1 MLKRTRLWHSMS
13 VCTIAG
19 ASLLSGCQSSDDAA
33 SDTSAQNQQAAAE
46 TASGLT
52 AAPPTAS
59 GEGEAEGEGEGRMA
73 VDLED
78 HLRSN
83 DAAYLGQLDL
93 ISGHLLVGMKL
104 FEQGS
109 VEAARTHMK
118 HPGDELYS
126 QLKAAFSSRNLP
138 GFSPELEALAN
149 AMAGGE
155 DVAAARQ
162 AYADLQQAMREHES
176 AVNDARAPAMLLQRV
191 TQLLRTA
198 ADEYAIGIVAGKVD
212 NVHEYQDA
220 WGFTDHARSLLQS
233 SDHSDAEVQQAIQRA
248 LTLLNGLRP
257 LWPGLIPPPQVS
269 GDASELYGAA
279 ARIEFIASGLSDG
292 NA

>member
-19 ASLLSGCQSSDDAA
+19 ASLLSGCQSSDDTA
-33 SDTSAQNQQAAAE
+33 SGTTAQNQQAAAE
-46 TASGLT
+46 TAAGQT
-52 AAPPTAS
+52 AAQPKAS

-109 VEAARTHMK
+109 LESARTHMK

-126 QLKAAFSSRNLP
+126 QLEAAFSSRNLP
-138 GFSPELEALAN
+138 GFSPELEALAS
-149 AMAGGE
+149 AVDDGE
-155 DVAAARQ
+155 DAATARQ
-162 AYADLQQAMREHES
+162 AYTDLQRATREHES
-176 AVNDARAPAMLLQRV
+176 AVSNAQDPAMLLQRV

-220 WGFTDHARSLLQS
+220 WGFTEHARTLLQS
-233 SDHSDAEVQQAIQRA
+233 SDTTDADAQQAIGRA
-248 LTLLNGLRP
+248 LSLLNGLRP

-269 GDASELYGAA
+269 GDASQIYGTA
-279 ARIEFIASGLSDG
+279 ARIEFLASGLSDS